1 VDPASLSHLDDV
13 VKAYDIRG
21 LVPEELDADIV
32 YLIGRAAAIEFDAP
46 YLLVGRDM
54 RTSSDEI
61 AEAVMRG
68 ARAEGVT
75 TIDLGL
81 TSTDLLYYA
90 SGHLRHPGIMVTAS
104 HNPAGYNGL
113 KLCRADAE
121 PVAFDTG
128 LARIRDR
135 VASGELG
142 SASSGGSHR
151 ELDLLASFAEHVR
164 SFVDVASLRPLRVA
178 VDAGNGMAGH
188 VVPPVFAGLP
198 FELVPLYFE
207 LDGTFPNHPA
217 SPIEPENLRDLG
229 ELVRAERCDAGLA
242 FDGDADRMFC
252 VDGDGRPVSPSL
264 VTAVIAERMLAG
276 APGATVLYNLICSRT
291 VPEAIDR
298 AGGTAVRTRVGHSF
312 IKSVMAETG
321 AVFGGEHSGHYY
333 FRDNFRA
340 DSGLIAAVVLLEALS
355 AHGGTLAEL
364 VAPYDT
370 YVQSGEINSEVAD
383 VKATISAVAEAF
395 AERGEADYADG
406 LTLSADAWWFN
417 LRPSNT
423 EPMLRLNVEATDTDT
438 MTTVRDDV
446 LALVRS

>member
-1 VDPASLSHLDDV
+1 MDPASLSHLDRI
-13 VKAYDIRG
+13 VKAYDVRG

-54 RTSSDEI
+54 RPSSDEI

-81 TSTDLLYYA
+81 ASTDLLYYA
-90 SGHLRHPGIMVTAS
+90 SGHLGHPGIMVTAS

-113 KLCRADAE
+113 KLCRAGAE

-142 SASSGGSHR
+142 SATSRGSHR
-151 ELDLLASFAEHVR
+151 ELDLLESFAEHVR
-164 SFVDVASLRPLRVA
+164 SFVDPAEMRPLRVA

-188 VVPPVFAGLP
+188 VVRPVFAGLP

-217 SPIEPENLRDLG
+217 SPIESENLSDLS
-229 ELVRAERCDAGLA
+229 ELVRTESCDVGLA

-252 VDGDGRPVSPSL
+252 VDGEGRPVSPSL

-276 APGATVLYNLICSRT
+276 APGATVLYNLICSRS
-291 VPEAIDR
+291 VPETISR
-298 AGGTAVRTRVGHSF
+298 AGGIPVRTRVGHSF

-321 AVFGGEHSGHYY
+321 AIFGGEHSGHYY
-333 FRDNFRA
+333 FRENFRA
-340 DSGLIAAVVLLEALS
+340 DSGLIAALVLLEALS
-355 AHGGTLAEL
+355 MHGGTLAEL
-364 VAPYDT
+364 VEPYDT

-383 VKATISAVAEAF
+383 EKATIATVAEAF
-395 AERGEADYADG
+395 ADRGEADYADG

-423 EPMLRLNVEATDTDT
+423 EQLLRLNVEATDTDT
-438 MTTVRDDV
+438 MTTVRDEV
-446 LALVRS
+446 LSLVRS